1 MPLDKMKDLA
11 VDAACYD
18 NVDSD
23 EQSHTDILAPSP
35 NNILEIKT
43 VQASTFKQVI
53 DALKEILMDV
63 NLEFDDT
70 GMKIV
75 ALDNTHVVL
84 VHLKLDADK
93 FESFFCEK
101 KLFVGINMLKLHLLI
116 KTISNNDV
124 LTLFVDRN
132 DSNRLGINIENQ
144 DKNMRTTYKL
154 SMLDINVVRYSIPP
168 VDFQTVIT
176 MPSVD
181 FQKIIRDMHNLAD
194 YIEIR
199 SVGNQITLSCKGDFC
214 SQETI
219 IGGDKNPGVTITKH
233 NPSDQEIIQGVYSLK
248 YLSTFTKCTN
258 MSTNVEIFFKN
269 QYPLILSY
277 LVSSIGIVRMACSQQ
292 ET

>member
-1 MPLDKMKDLA
+1 MNEDIG
-11 VDAACYD
+11 DALTI
-18 NVDSD
+18 S
-23 EQSHTDILAPSP
+23 PSI

-63 NLEFDDT
+63 NLEFDET

-93 FESFFCEK
+93 FETFFCEK
-101 KLFVGINMLKLHLLI
+101 KIYAGINMLKLHLLI
-116 KTISNNDV
+116 KTICNNDV
-124 LTLFVDRN
+124 LTLFIDKN

-144 DKNMRTTYKL
+144 DKNIRTTYKL
-154 SMLDINVVRYSIPP
+154 SMLDINVLNISIPP
-168 VDFQTVIT
+168 ADFQTVIT

-199 SVGNQITLSCKGDFC
+199 SVGNQITFSCKGDFC

-219 IGGDKNPGVTITKH
+219 IGGDKNPGVTITKSNNANH
-233 NPSDQEIIQGVYSLK
+233 EIVQGVYSLK

-258 MSTNVEIFFKN
+258 MSANVEIFFKN

-292 ET
+292 ES